1 MENRRAPVVEKTAK
15 EKPVKVVRPVVRP
28 DDSKRGCAT
37 SFLTNKR
44 GEMDELCGV
53 DPAKNPKEKEYVQ
66 PDEEKEAGGES

>member
-1 MENRRAPVVEKTAK
+1 MENQRAPVVGKTDK
-15 EKPVKVVRPVVRP
+15 KKPDKVVRPIVQP
-28 DDSKRGCAT
+28 DDSKRGCTT